1 MKYQTLDSK
10 QRANYWALMNLIDL
24 FHQYLGED
32 HPQANNFCTDV
43 SILESNLNLELFTDD
58 EVEE

>member
-32 HPQANNFCTDV
+32 HPQAQEFCSDV
-43 SILESNLNLELFTDD
+43 AILESNLNLELFTDD

>member
-32 HPQANNFCTDV
+32 HPQANNFCTEPSCGSKDIV
-43 SILESNLNLELFTDD
+43 NPPSASLN
-58 EVEE
+58 

>member
-10 QRANYWALMNLIDL
+10 QRANYWALMGLVDL

-32 HPQANNFCTDV
+32 HPQAVHFIKSV
-43 SILESNLNLELFTDD
+43 VILESNLNLELFTDD